1 LSRRRRSSEL
11 LPASAEAPRGVPRR
25 LRVERQVHERLAS
38 AIAAL
43 RDPALGSV
51 NITRVSMT
59 DDLRLARVY
68 VRVGVEL
75 EADNVQ
81 RRRVLMR
88 GLERASGRL
97 RRELGSALGLRYTPE
112 LRFQYDDGEDAA
124 RRVDE
129 LLAEIRDDS

>member
-1 LSRRRRSSEL
+1 
-11 LPASAEAPRGVPRR
+11 VPRR

-75 EADNVQ
+75 EADTVQ
-81 RRRVLMR
+81 RRALMR